1 MQRTASSDLRR
12 HLLLEGTY
20 NVRDI
25 GGYGT
30 VDGRM
35 TRWGML
41 FRADGLHRLPPDAQ
55 ARLCGQGVKTVV
67 DLRRSDELAAAPN
80 VFAKSSQVTY
90 HHMSLLIDKPPV
102 VVENPRSLIDI
113 YRIILDERQDQIR
126 MVLSTFAAPEGL
138 PGVVHC
144 TAGKDRTGVI
154 VALILGLCGVPH
166 DTIVADYALTST
178 YLGEGFIEETRQHV
192 LQRGYIWEQ
201 YQPLV
206 TCPPENMEAT
216 LHHLDTTY
224 GGFEAYAGHI
234 GVAEE
239 QIRRLR
245 ETLLGERS
253 TPHGGE
259 AAEPVSGSE
268 T

>member
-1 MQRTASSDLRR
+1 
-12 HLLLEGTY
+12 
-20 NVRDI
+20 
-25 GGYGT
+25 
-30 VDGRM
+30 
-35 TRWGML
+35 
-41 FRADGLHRLPPDAQ
+41 
-55 ARLCGQGVKTVV
+55 
-67 DLRRSDELAAAPN
+67 
-80 VFAKSSQVTY
+80 
-90 HHMSLLIDKPPV
+90 
-102 VVENPRSLIDI
+102 VVENPKSLIET
-113 YRIILDERQDQIR
+113 YRTILDERQDQVR

-178 YLGEGFIEETRQHV
+178 YLGEAFMEETRQRV
-192 LQRGYIWEQ
+192 LQRGYTWEQ

-206 TCPPENMEAT
+206 TCPPENMEAM
-216 LHHLDTTY
+216 LYHLDTTY
-224 GGFEAYAGHI
+224 GGFEAYADHI
-234 GVAEE
+234 GFAAE

-253 TPHGGE
+253 TTHGGE
-259 AAEPVSGSE
+259 AAEPVSGAA

>member
-1 MQRTASSDLRR
+1 MQRTTSFDSRR
-12 HLLLEGTY
+12 HLPLEGAY

-30 VDGRM
+30 VDGHT
-35 TRWGML
+35 TRWGIL

-55 ARLCGQGVKTVV
+55 ARLHAQGVKTVV
-67 DLRRSDELAAAPN
+67 DLRRSDELEAAPN

-113 YRIILDERQDQIR
+113 YRIILDERQDQVR
-126 MVLSTFAAPEGL
+126 TVLSTFAAPEGL

-178 YLGEGFIEETRQHV
+178 YLGEAFMEEARQRAVKRGF
-192 LQRGYIWEQ
+192 IWEQ
-201 YQPLV
+201 YQPMV

-224 GGFEAYAGHI
+224 GGFEAYADHI
-234 GVAEE
+234 GFAEE

-245 ETLLGERS
+245 EALLG
-253 TPHGGE
+253 
-259 AAEPVSGSE
+259 
-268 T
+268 

>member
-1 MQRTASSDLRR
+1 MQRTTSFDSRR
-12 HLLLEGTY
+12 HLPLEGAY

-30 VDGRM
+30 VDGRT
-35 TRWGML
+35 TRWGIL

-55 ARLCGQGVKTVV
+55 ARLHAQGVKTVV
-67 DLRRSDELAAAPN
+67 DLRRSDELEAAPN

-102 VVENPRSLIDI
+102 VVENLRSLIDI
-113 YRIILDERQDQIR
+113 YRIILDERQDQVR
-126 MVLSTFAAPEGL
+126 TVLSTFAAPEGL

-178 YLGEGFIEETRQHV
+178 YLGEAFMEEARQRAVKRGF
-192 LQRGYIWEQ
+192 IWEQ
-201 YQPLV
+201 YQPMV

-216 LHHLDTTY
+216 LHHLDMTY
-224 GGFEAYAGHI
+224 GGFEAYADHI
-234 GVAEE
+234 GFAEE

-245 ETLLGERS
+245 EALLG
-253 TPHGGE
+253 
-259 AAEPVSGSE
+259 
-268 T
+268 

>member
-1 MQRTASSDLRR
+1 
-12 HLLLEGTY
+12 
-20 NVRDI
+20 
-25 GGYGT
+25 
-30 VDGRM
+30 
-35 TRWGML
+35 
-41 FRADGLHRLPPDAQ
+41 
-55 ARLCGQGVKTVV
+55 VV
-67 DLRRSDELAAAPN
+67 DLRRSDELEAAPN

-113 YRIILDERQDQIR
+113 YRIILDDRQDQVR
-126 MVLSTFAAPEGL
+126 TVLSTFAAPEGL

-178 YLGEGFIEETRQHV
+178 YLGEAFMEEARQRAVKRGFI
-192 LQRGYIWEQ
+192 WEH
-201 YQPLV
+201 YQPMV
-206 TCPPENMEAT
+206 MCPPENMEAT

-224 GGFEAYAGHI
+224 GGFEAYADHI
-234 GVAEE
+234 GFAEE

-245 ETLLGERS
+245 EALLG
-253 TPHGGE
+253 
-259 AAEPVSGSE
+259 
-268 T
+268 

>member
-1 MQRTASSDLRR
+1 MQRTTSSDSRR
-12 HLLLEGTY
+12 HLPLEGTY

-30 VDGRM
+30 VDGHM
-35 TRWGML
+35 TRWGIL

-55 ARLCGQGVKTVV
+55 EQLRGQGIKTVV
-67 DLRRSDELAAAPN
+67 DLRRSDELEAAPN
-80 VFAKSSQVTY
+80 VFAGSSHVTY

-102 VVENPRSLIDI
+102 VVENPRSLIEI
-113 YRIILDERQDQIR
+113 YRVILDERQDQVR
-126 MVLSTFAAPEGL
+126 TVLSTFAAPEGL
-138 PGVVHC
+138 PAVVHC

-166 DTIVADYALTST
+166 DTIVADYALTAT
-178 YLGEGFIEETRQHV
+178 YLGEGFMEESRQRA
-192 LQRGYIWEQ
+192 LKRGYAWEQ

-216 LHHLDTTY
+216 LYHLDTTY
-224 GGFEAYAGHI
+224 GGFEAYADHI
-234 GVAEE
+234 GFAKE

-245 ETLLGERS
+245 EAVLG
-253 TPHGGE
+253 
-259 AAEPVSGSE
+259 
-268 T
+268 

>member
-1 MQRTASSDLRR
+1 MQRTTSFDSRR
-12 HLLLEGTY
+12 HLPLEGAY

-30 VDGRM
+30 VDGRT
-35 TRWGML
+35 TRWGIL

-55 ARLCGQGVKTVV
+55 ARLHAQGVKTVV
-67 DLRRSDELAAAPN
+67 DLRRSDELEAAPN

-102 VVENPRSLIDI
+102 VVENLRSLIDI
-113 YRIILDERQDQIR
+113 YRIILDERQDQVR
-126 MVLSTFAAPEGL
+126 TVLSTFAAPEGL

-178 YLGEGFIEETRQHV
+178 YLGEAFMEEARQRAVKRGF
-192 LQRGYIWEQ
+192 IWEQ
-201 YQPLV
+201 YQPMV

-224 GGFEAYAGHI
+224 GGFEAYADHI
-234 GVAEE
+234 GFAEE

-245 ETLLGERS
+245 EALLG
-253 TPHGGE
+253 
-259 AAEPVSGSE
+259 
-268 T
+268 

>member
-1 MQRTASSDLRR
+1 MQRTTSFDSRR
-12 HLLLEGTY
+12 HLPLEGAY

-30 VDGRM
+30 VDGRT
-35 TRWGML
+35 TRWGIL

-55 ARLCGQGVKTVV
+55 ARLHAQGVKTVV
-67 DLRRSDELAAAPN
+67 DLRRSDELEAAPN

-102 VVENPRSLIDI
+102 VVENLRSLIDI
-113 YRIILDERQDQIR
+113 YRIILDERQDQVR
-126 MVLSTFAAPEGL
+126 TVLSTFAAPEGL

-178 YLGEGFIEETRQHV
+178 YLGEAFMEEARQRAVKRGF
-192 LQRGYIWEQ
+192 IWEQ
-201 YQPLV
+201 YQPMV

-224 GGFEAYAGHI
+224 GGFEAYADHI
-234 GVAEE
+234 GLAEE

-245 ETLLGERS
+245 EALLG
-253 TPHGGE
+253 
-259 AAEPVSGSE
+259 
-268 T
+268 

>member
-1 MQRTASSDLRR
+1 MQRTTSFDSRR
-12 HLLLEGTY
+12 HLPLEGAY

-30 VDGRM
+30 VDGRT
-35 TRWGML
+35 TRWGIL

-55 ARLCGQGVKTVV
+55 ARLHAQGVKTVV
-67 DLRRSDELAAAPN
+67 DLRRSDELEAAPN

-102 VVENPRSLIDI
+102 LVENPRSLIDI
-113 YRIILDERQDQIR
+113 YRIILDDRQDQVR
-126 MVLSTFAAPEGL
+126 TVLSTFAAPEGL

-178 YLGEGFIEETRQHV
+178 YLGEAFMEEARQRAVKRGFI
-192 LQRGYIWEQ
+192 WEH
-201 YQPLV
+201 YQPMV
-206 TCPPENMEAT
+206 MCPPENMEAT

-224 GGFEAYAGHI
+224 GGFEAYADHI
-234 GVAEE
+234 GFAEE

-245 ETLLGERS
+245 EALLG
-253 TPHGGE
+253 
-259 AAEPVSGSE
+259 
-268 T
+268 